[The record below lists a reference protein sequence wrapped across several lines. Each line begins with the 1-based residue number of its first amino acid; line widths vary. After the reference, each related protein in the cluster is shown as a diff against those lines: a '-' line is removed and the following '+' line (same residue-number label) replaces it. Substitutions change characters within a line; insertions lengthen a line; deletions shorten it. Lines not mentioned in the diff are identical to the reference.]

1 MRRRGWPTT
10 SRATRS
16 STSPTSPSRSMS
28 VAAPSATGGVVV
40 AEDMDGAVAALRD
53 GGFVTAEAATAPP
66 VVFMFPGQGAQY
78 PGMAEGLYRR
88 EAVVRGAV
96 DRCARVLKP
105 TLGADLRKV
114 LFPGPR
120 SRKKAA
126 ETLKDT
132 RWAQPA
138 LFTVEYA
145 LAELWRSWG
154 IEPAAMIGHSV
165 GEFVAAALAGVME
178 LDDALALIARRGQL
192 ISALPRGSMLAR
204 DGSCGRAGAVHR
216 RRGLAR
222 RRERACAVRALRPER
237 LDRAGRG
244 CARRT
249 RNPARR
255 LHTSHAF
262 HSSMMDPI
270 LPEFEALVANVRLA
284 SPAIPFVATLRGE
297 WADGAVLDPSYWSAQ
312 LRETVRFADS
322 LRTLTADGP
331 SGAEPVL
338 LEVGPGRTLTTFAAE
353 TAREAGQAQL
363 CLTSLPAPDEPRTD
377 TEVALDGLGRL
388 VGERGGGRLAGVPQ
402 HGTATPGRPADVPV
416 PAPELLDRAESGR
429 CRRPEDPRHGGV
441 VLPAGVA
448 RGSLPGGDVTT
459 LVGNRVMVF
468 DEATGLG
475 AAVVAS
481 LRAAGALP
489 LVVTR
494 SDRFECAGDDAYTID
509 PADPGALRA
518 TRRRSLRNGAAPR
531 GGRGLLDRR
540 TARRHRS
547 RRRRARHATRAD
559 AARARAER
567 PADRAAAADAA
578 RRAGLCS
585 RAMPTTRSIRRGR
598 SGSARRRC
606 CRRSTLD
613 SASRT
618 STSMRT
624 RASPT
629 RSSPN

>member
-1 MRRRGWPTT
+1 
-10 SRATRS
+10 
-16 STSPTSPSRSMS
+16 
-28 VAAPSATGGVVV
+28 
-40 AEDMDGAVAALRD
+40 
-53 GGFVTAEAATAPP
+53 
-66 VVFMFPGQGAQY
+66 
-78 PGMAEGLYRR
+78 MAEGLYRR

-192 ISALPRGSMLAR
+192 ISALPRGSMLGVMAPADELEPFI
-204 DGSCGRAGAVHR
+204 DGEVSLAAVNAPALSVLSGPNDSIER
-216 RRGLAR
+216 VEAALGERGI
-222 RRERACAVRALRPER
+222 
-237 LDRAGRG
+237 
-244 CARRT
+244 
-249 RNPARR
+249 PARR

-322 LRTLTADGP
+322 LRTLTADGRV
-331 SGAEPVL
+331 GAEPVL
-338 LEVGPGRTLTTFAAE
+338 LEVGPGRTLTTFADRDSPRGGTGAAPPDVAACPGRAAHGYRSRAGR
-353 TAREAGQAQL
+353 ARSPL
-363 CLTSLPAPDEPRTD
+363 
-377 TEVALDGLGRL
+377 
-388 VGERGGGRLAGVPQ
+388 GERGGGRLAGVPQ

-448 RGSLPGGDVTT
+448 RGP
-459 LVGNRVMVF
+459 
-468 DEATGLG
+468 
-475 AAVVAS
+475 
-481 LRAAGALP
+481 AAG
-489 LVVTR
+489 R
-494 SDRFECAGDDAYTID
+494 
-509 PADPGALRA
+509 
-518 TRRRSLRNGAAPR
+518 
-531 GGRGLLDRR
+531 
-540 TARRHRS
+540 
-547 RRRRARHATRAD
+547 
-559 AARARAER
+559 
-567 PADRAAAADAA
+567 
-578 RRAGLCS
+578 
-585 RAMPTTRSIRRGR
+585 
-598 SGSARRRC
+598 
-606 CRRSTLD
+606 
-613 SASRT
+613 
-618 STSMRT
+618 
-624 RASPT
+624 
-629 RSSPN
+629 